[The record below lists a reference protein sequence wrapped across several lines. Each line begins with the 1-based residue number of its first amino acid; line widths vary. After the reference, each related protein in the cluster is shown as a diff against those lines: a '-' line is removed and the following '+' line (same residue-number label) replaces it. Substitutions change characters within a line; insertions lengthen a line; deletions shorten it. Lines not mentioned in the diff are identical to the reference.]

1 MSEQPMINN
10 LVLNGAFSRHGTS
23 WTATATAPGRVD
35 FSRQHCIITATGR
48 AEQEVPASGGTS
60 YTFSAYTLITYE
72 GAGSARLTFRP
83 SDTSESIGLTG
94 NHGWTHRTITF
105 NTPAGTTGITVQ
117 LIGDAGDVWFDNVRL
132 VEDEGTVIP
141 IELIRNGD
149 FAENRTGWTVTVPVG
164 SSVTFHDNRCQANLG
179 GFIEQVISVTPG
191 QTYDFSI
198 DAMTPTGGH
207 GFAIFEFAPDNVQQI
222 ELRGDGAW
230 DTYTDSL
237 TIPEGIPEF
246 TLRILGQTFL
256 VVDNLSL
263 KLSTASANTP
273 N

>member
-10 LVLNGAFSRHGTS
+10 LVLNGTFARHGTS

-60 YTFSAYTLITYE
+60 YTFSAYTLITHE

-94 NHGWTHRTITF
+94 NHGWTHRSITF

-149 FAENRTGWTVTVPVG
+149 FAENRKDWSITEIPPG
-164 SSVTFHDNRCQANLG
+164 SVSIHDNRCQATLG
-179 GFIEQVISVTPG
+179 GFIEQVITVTPG

-198 DAMTPTGGH
+198 EAMTPSGGH
-207 GFAIFEFAPDNVQQI
+207 GFAIFELTPDSVQQI
-222 ELRGDGAW
+222 ELRGGGGW
-230 DTYTDSL
+230 DTYTHSL

-246 TLRILGQTFL
+246 TLRILGETSL

-263 KLSTASANTP
+263 KLFTASANTP